1 MMFWLAIQPHKEII
15 VTQMD
20 GKFPRDV
27 EYWSENMLQMKM
39 ETLPNMMSPQAI
51 LIKHK
56 TNSPQD
62 QPWALTGKW
71 RQVVP
76 QSIQII
82 FKIDH
87 LHVYVFICLF
97 SVGICTCIHMYTC
110 VCMCPTCRVIGWC
123 LSPLRSTFVSLW
135 DGQLT
140 EPGGQHDW
148 PSSPKLC
155 FYLTAPS

>member
-1 MMFWLAIQPHKEII
+1 
-15 VTQMD
+15 MD

-27 EYWSENMLQMKM
+27 EYWSENMLQMKT
-39 ETLPNMMSPQAI
+39 ETLPNMMSPQAV

-82 FKIDH
+82 FKIPFPGSH
-87 LHVYVFICLF
+87 LIVATLNVPSVYTSELF
-97 SVGICTCIHMYTC
+97 T
-110 VCMCPTCRVIGWC
+110 
-123 LSPLRSTFVSLW
+123 L
-135 DGQLT
+135 
-140 EPGGQHDW
+140 
-148 PSSPKLC
+148 
-155 FYLTAPS
+155 